1 MSETPNGSSHPPERR
16 NVHLPGS
23 SVQTIRHRLVTT
35 AGLSDQKLA
44 SIGAIAVLASHAE
57 HFAERAIWA
66 LDGTNVKGVRPKTD
80 AQPIGELFK
89 MLRKDVL
96 TEKKPELAPLIQKW
110 CDAAE
115 LCFSC
120 RNSIMHGTTAYMDD
134 EWTIFGRNKPTE
146 GVKRKKDPSDFHAS
160 LHTLTVLEEAFGY
173 LLNVIHFIWT
183 AATALVPIGDT
194 SELMRLLG
202 RARSTGAELND
213 LAAAMNH
220 EKY

>member
-1 MSETPNGSSHPPERR
+1 MNHIPSGSNGAGPRR
-16 NVHLPGS
+16 KVHMPGS
-23 SVQTIRHRLVTT
+23 SVPTLRHRLVTT

-57 HFAERAIWA
+57 HFAERSIWA
-66 LDGTNVKGVRPKTD
+66 LDGVEVKGVRPRTD
-80 AQPIGELFK
+80 ARPIGELIT
-89 MLRKDVL
+89 MLREHVP
-96 TEKKPELAPLIQKW
+96 TVKKPGLAPLIQKW

-134 EWTIFGRNKPTE
+134 EWTIFGRNNPTG
-146 GVKRKKDPSDFHAS
+146 GVKRKRDPSDFHAS
-160 LHTLTVLEEAFGY
+160 PHTLAMLEEAFGY

-194 SELMRLLG
+194 SELMRFLG
-202 RARSTGAELND
+202 RAWSTGAELDD
-213 LAAAMNH
+213 LVAAVNH

>member
-1 MSETPNGSSHPPERR
+1 MSDTPNGASQLRPRR
-16 NVHLPGS
+16 NHDMLGS
-23 SVQTIRHRLVTT
+23 SVPSIRHRLVTT

-66 LDGTNVKGVRPKTD
+66 LDGGDVKGVTPRTD
-80 AQPIGELFK
+80 RKPIGDLVK
-89 MLRKDVL
+89 MLRHHVQMA
-96 TEKKPELAPLIQKW
+96 KKPGLAPLIEKW
-110 CDAAE
+110 CDTAE

-120 RNSIMHGTTAYMDD
+120 RNSIMHGTTAYIDD
-134 EWTIFGRNKPTE
+134 EWTIFGRNNPTN
-146 GVKRKKDPSDFHAS
+146 GVKRKKGPSGFHAS
-160 LHTLTVLEEAFGY
+160 LHTLTMLEEAFGY

-194 SELMRLLG
+194 SELMRGLG
-202 RARSTGAELND
+202 RAWSTGAELDN